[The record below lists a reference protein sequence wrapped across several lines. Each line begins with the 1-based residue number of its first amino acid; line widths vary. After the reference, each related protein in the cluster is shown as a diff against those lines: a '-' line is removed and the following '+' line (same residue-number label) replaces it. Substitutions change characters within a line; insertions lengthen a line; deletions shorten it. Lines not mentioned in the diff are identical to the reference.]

1 MNTKK
6 SETKKPEIKWYLVDA
21 KDKTLGRMAAKI
33 AARLRGKNNPNFA
46 PHMACG
52 DGVIV
57 INAEKIHL
65 TGKKWTDKLYS
76 THSGY
81 PGALKQLSAKELL
94 SRKSTQLVKL
104 AVFGMLPKN
113 KLRKV
118 FMDNLK
124 LYAGDK
130 HPHEAQSPISID
142 T

>member
-6 SETKKPEIKWYLVDA
+6 SETKKPEIKWYIVDA

-33 AARLRGKNNPNFA
+33 AARLRGKNNPNFT

-65 TGKKWTDKLYS
+65 TGKKWTDKIYY

-81 PGALKQLSAKELL
+81 PGAIKGLPAKELF

-113 KLRKV
+113 KLRKA
-118 FMDNLK
+118 FMNNLK
-124 LYAGDK
+124 LYEGDK
-130 HPHEAQSPISID
+130 HPHEAQNPISLDI
-142 T
+142 